1 MRRVELLYRLQE
13 VDTELDAKRRRLQEV
28 EASLGESDEL
38 LQARTRLPQ
47 AEAAY
52 HRWRTRLRRLELKMT
67 ALDNKIK
74 NSEQRLYSGTVR
86 NPKELASLQQE
97 LNYLRRRKSAEE
109 DSLLEVM
116 IDVEER
122 EVAWQDAQ
130 AHWETVEAT
139 WTAGQAELSRERG
152 ELLARLAELREL
164 RAGRE
169 GAVDGTDLSTYEDLR
184 RRKGGTAVARLQGN
198 LCTSCHVE
206 VSSSRSQQAR
216 QGATLVFCGSCGRI
230 LCAGG

>member
-1 MRRVELLYRLQE
+1 MSRVELLYRLQE
-13 VDTELDAKRRRLQEV
+13 VDTELDAKRRRLQEI
-28 EASLGESDEL
+28 EASLGETNEL
-38 LQARTRLPQ
+38 FQARTRLQ
-47 AEAAY
+47 RAKATY
-52 HRWRTRLRRLELKMT
+52 RQWQTTLRHLELKMT
-67 ALDNKIK
+67 ALENKIK

-97 LNYLRRRKSAEE
+97 LNYLRRRKSTEE

-116 IDVEER
+116 IGVEER

-139 WTAGQAELSRERG
+139 WTASQAELSRERG

-206 VSSSRSQQAR
+206 VPSSRSQQAR

>member
-1 MRRVELLYRLQE
+1 MSRVELLYRLQE
-13 VDTELDAKRRRLQEV
+13 VATELDAKRRRLQEV

-38 LQARTRLPQ
+38 FQAQTRLQQ

-52 HRWRTRLRRLELKMT
+52 RRWRTTLRHLELKMT
-67 ALDNKIK
+67 ALENKIK

-97 LNYLRRRKSAEE
+97 LNYLRRRKSTEE

-116 IDVEER
+116 IGVEER

-130 AHWETVEAT
+130 AHRETVEAT
-139 WTAGQAELSRERG
+139 WIAGQAELSRERG

-206 VSSSRSQQAR
+206 VPSSWSQQAR

>member
-1 MRRVELLYRLQE
+1 MSRVELLYRLQE
-13 VDTELDAKRRRLQEV
+13 VDTELDAKRRRLQEI

-38 LQARTRLPQ
+38 FQARTRLQQ

-52 HRWRTRLRRLELKMT
+52 RRWRTTLRHLELKMT
-67 ALDNKIK
+67 ALENKIK

-97 LNYLRRRKSAEE
+97 LNYLRRRKSTEE

-116 IDVEER
+116 IGVEER

-206 VSSSRSQQAR
+206 VPSSWSQQAR

>member
-1 MRRVELLYRLQE
+1 MSRVELLYRLQE

-38 LQARTRLPQ
+38 FQAQTRLQQ

-52 HRWRTRLRRLELKMT
+52 RRWRTTLRHLELKMT
-67 ALDNKIK
+67 ALENKIK

-97 LNYLRRRKSAEE
+97 LNYLRRRKSTEE

-116 IDVEER
+116 IGVEER

-130 AHWETVEAT
+130 AHRETVEAT
-139 WTAGQAELSRERG
+139 WIAGQAELSRERG

-206 VSSSRSQQAR
+206 VPSSWSQQAR